1 MRFSS
6 ALVGASLSLL
16 PMAAAH
22 ADTVFTGNM
31 GYEMG
36 GDKVVEVVYTDGSS
50 DSINGG
56 DGFFLNVGSLTE
68 LTNEGDWQL
77 GLSVGFKYSGITA
90 SNGDISLTRFPVQA
104 TIYKDLDEHR
114 FGLGFVYHSGITL
127 DGSGEG
133 SWVNDYSDDL
143 TSQVGVEVQYGYSF
157 NPYWSLGVRYTSITY
172 TSDALD
178 KDIDASSGGI
188 IVSARF

>member
-1 MRFSS
+1 MRLTSV
-6 ALVGASLSLL
+6 LVGASLALL

-22 ADTVFTGNM
+22 ADTVFTGNL

-36 GDKVVEVVYTDGSS
+36 GDEVVEVAYTDGSS
-50 DSINGG
+50 ESINGG

-77 GLSVGFKYSGITA
+77 GFSVGFKYRGIIA
-90 SNGDISLTRFPVQA
+90 SNGDISLVRFPLEA
-104 TIYKDLDEHR
+104 TIYKDLNEHR
-114 FGLGFVYHSGITL
+114 FGVGAVYHSGITL

-143 TSQVGVEVQYGYSF
+143 TSHVGLAVQYGYSF
-157 NPYWSLGVRYTSITY
+157 NPYWSLGLRYTSIKY
-172 TSDALD
+172 ASSSLD
-178 KDIDASSGGI
+178 KDIDASSGGL